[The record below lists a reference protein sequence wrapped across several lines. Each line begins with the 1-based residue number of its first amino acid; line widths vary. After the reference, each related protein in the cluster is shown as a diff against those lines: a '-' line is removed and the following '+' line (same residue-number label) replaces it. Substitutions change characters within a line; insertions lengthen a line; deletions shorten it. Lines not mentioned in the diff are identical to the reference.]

1 MTPVDYQKE
10 QLDKLLEDP
19 TKPVYI
25 PDAPKK
31 KEIAPAKE
39 MFAHVQGSSAGA
51 GSGEFHVYK
60 QSRRRE
66 YDRVQL
72 MEEERREE
80 ARAAEFEQRR
90 REREAVAEA
99 KTSKNRNRRNKR
111 KQGKQDAKTK
121 ESNKEDDTE
130 FKKRKIV
137 GGTLPISE
145 ENSEKA
151 PAVPVVEKTETP
163 TVATENPITVVED
176 SSCRTTSRNYPVEY
190 TEKNSELFLVD
201 SLEGDSPKLWPAWK
215 RWSLTVFVGIIA
227 IASAMASAGTTGVA
241 EDIMAEFDFTD
252 EIEATLCLSVYM
264 LGYVLGPIWGPASE
278 AFGRKY
284 TLIFCLWVL
293 TLFNIADAVSSTPE
307 ALYVCRFFAGF
318 FGGCMIIVVG
328 PCIGDM
334 FTAKDKQIA
343 LAIYACCPYLG
354 PSIAPIVSGFIHDS
368 GTSWR
373 WMFGVLAI
381 FSGSCAILALF
392 ILPETY
398 EPVLLVWKAKKLR
411 KETHDTRYVAPKEL
425 QTKGMSGVMNDI
437 FTKPFVMLAYEP
449 MLAALSFYSAFV
461 YGVQYLLFEAFQFVY
476 SAEKGGHDMSNG
488 TLY

>member
-1 MTPVDYQKE
+1 MS
-10 QLDKLLEDP
+10 DKD
-19 TKPVYI
+19 
-25 PDAPKK
+25 
-31 KEIAPAKE
+31 
-39 MFAHVQGSSAGA
+39 
-51 GSGEFHVYK
+51 
-60 QSRRRE
+60 
-66 YDRVQL
+66 
-72 MEEERREE
+72 
-80 ARAAEFEQRR
+80 
-90 REREAVAEA
+90 
-99 KTSKNRNRRNKR
+99 
-111 KQGKQDAKTK
+111 
-121 ESNKEDDTE
+121 
-130 FKKRKIV
+130 
-137 GGTLPISE
+137 
-145 ENSEKA
+145 
-151 PAVPVVEKTETP
+151 
-163 TVATENPITVVED
+163 ITTFD
-176 SSCRTTSRNYPVEY
+176 KD

-252 EIEATLCLSVYM
+252 KIEATLCLSVYM

-411 KETHDTRYVAPKEL
+411 KETQDTRYVAPKEL

-488 TLY
+488 VRGLCFIPLSLGSVIAAMVTALFFNRRYIKRMNETGEKPPPEIRLEGACLGGIFGIIFFFWFGWTSYPWISPWSPIIASTLWGAAQCMVYLAQVSYINDCYTISAASALSGLVMCRSLFAFAFPLFANKMYEGIGPRWACTILGIVQIVLAIVPWVLIYKGPAFRARSKFGE